1 MTEERTIEY
10 KYNIR
15 FETTQKC
22 INPIVTTRS
31 DNFEQCCIDADKL
44 LDRAREII
52 VKKGLPCGPLEELK
66 K

>member
-1 MTEERTIEY
+1 MTEEKTIEY

-22 INPIVTTRS
+22 INPIVTVRGDS
-31 DNFEQCCIDADKL
+31 MEEVVIDANNL
-44 LDRAREII
+44 LLKARDI
-52 VKKGLPCGPLEELK
+52 VKANGLPCGPLEEFK